1 MRASERR
8 SDYNRFPPFLPL
20 RSSYAAPLVNLQIFL
35 KSIRGTF
42 CAARVYHH
50 GGKRAQTKKRQNR
63 WHVRCVVRVC
73 ASSFGAMVTDPRGR
87 PITLAPLTSR
97 EGAKSERLKAL
108 SCLTSVERCTNSSP
122 ALILFQI
129 SALPVSNNWLDR

>member
-50 GGKRAQTKKRQNR
+50 GGKRAQTQNGKTDGMSG
-63 WHVRCVVRVC
+63 VLCACVRVLL
-73 ASSFGAMVTDPRGR
+73 GR
-87 PITLAPLTSR
+87 
-97 EGAKSERLKAL
+97 
-108 SCLTSVERCTNSSP
+108 
-122 ALILFQI
+122 
-129 SALPVSNNWLDR
+129 W